1 MGRGKRS
8 KLWRTVLE
16 EEKGKELRKV
26 AKEENLGKW
35 RTKGL
40 MMRARWKVSDVIISR
55 FTWFLPAELKSCMQ
69 SFGGG
74 EIGVSKGS
82 PQEDRLRTQPYL
94 CILSI
99 FQYYL
104 LTFRVQ
110 LDRQILSIQKRAV
123 KYLYSN
129 Y

>member
-8 KLWRTVLE
+8 KLLRTVLE
-16 EEKGKELRKV
+16 EEKGTSEGGEGGESGKV
-26 AKEENLGKW
+26 EGKGIDDEGKMESF
-35 RTKGL
+35 RRHNFTL
-40 MMRARWKVSDVIISR
+40 HLVS
-55 FTWFLPAELKSCMQ
+55 LPAELKSCMQ
-69 SFGGG
+69 SFGG
-74 EIGVSKGS
+74 IGVSKGS